1 MGNVV
6 FDSFNDT
13 VLNVYYLVGLVGNSA
28 FVCDDYDGHPRPVQ
42 VFQYLHHFYGG
53 LTVQCSCGLVRQNN
67 LRSGD
72 ECAGDG
78 YTLFLSAA
86 HLVRHMMRPIL
97 QSQTV
102 EVFQSKGI
110 ALFTAYSLIE

>member
-53 LTVQCSCGLVRQNN
+53 LTVQSSVARLRQNN
-67 LRSGD
+67 LRIG
-72 ECAGDG
+72 
-78 YTLFLSAA
+78 
-86 HLVRHMMRPIL
+86 
-97 QSQTV
+97 
-102 EVFQSKGI
+102 
-110 ALFTAYSLIE
+110 

>member
-42 VFQYLHHFYGG
+42 VFQYLHHFYGTCPVG
-53 LTVQCSCGLVRQNN
+53 SSARIICGRVM
-67 LRSGD
+67 
-72 ECAGDG
+72 
-78 YTLFLSAA
+78 SARA
-86 HLVRHMMRPIL
+86 MATRCFCPPLI
-97 QSQTV
+97 S
-102 EVFQSKGI
+102 FGI
-110 ALFTAYSLIE
+110 

>member
-53 LTVQCSCGLVRQNN
+53 LTVQCSCG
-67 LRSGD
+67 S
-72 ECAGDG
+72 
-78 YTLFLSAA
+78 SARIICGRVMSA
-86 HLVRHMMRPIL
+86 RAMATRCFCPPLI
-97 QSQTV
+97 S
-102 EVFQSKGI
+102 FGI
-110 ALFTAYSLIE
+110 